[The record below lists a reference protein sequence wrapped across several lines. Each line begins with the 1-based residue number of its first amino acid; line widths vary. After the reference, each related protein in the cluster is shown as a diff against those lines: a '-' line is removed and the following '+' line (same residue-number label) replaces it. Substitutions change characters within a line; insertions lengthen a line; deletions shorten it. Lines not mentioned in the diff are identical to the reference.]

1 MKFKL
6 PNFSFNYLTTAFTRL
21 IDGLTLILFAKNPLK
36 ATWTYTTRRLGDVDS
51 DPSDMDVGNVSVG
64 VAEDL
69 LMEPHNSLVFI
80 KPKTVEDG
88 NDLILRDDELGT
100 NMLNNSS
107 KRNHPAPSKNSSRK
121 RRNKSKRSK
130 SAQEAFVQPQTATK
144 KTRSEKEASPISEYE
159 ARSEELTQ
167 KCRAHVSLNNDV
179 ESTSARSPNSRKKAH
194 AQKSWLN
201 HLTGASHPKHPV
213 DHVVPIPKLTST
225 QSPSKHASGKAYEQQ
240 KNLQSMAKETPA
252 SDEWSSPIQ
261 PRGLP
266 NIGNTCWVNSAVQLL
281 QPVVKFAHRDP
292 LCAISDP
299 VLTLLYLGGRGDDYV
314 KVRFSFFL
322 AADNYIH
329 TIGHL
334 RSLFTAK
341 PRIYIFEGCRLGE
354 QNDASVVTL
363 DFITVTNLCEGQTPF
378 QTWESGFPS
387 FCKEC
392 GEQSYLK
399 PNILSE
405 PMFVALRI
413 QKLPTD
419 FPNPWSKKSLS
430 FELVRDG
437 ITAVRYSC
445 INVCCTMLVHTFNK
459 LILCD
464 NVNCS
469 YELIG
474 FIQHYGSENGG
485 HYVTCIKSEHVW
497 YECSD
502 QYIYSSSEILR
513 ASSRIGMMLYKK
525 RS

>member
-51 DPSDMDVGNVSVG
+51 DPSDMDVGN
-64 VAEDL
+64 
-69 LMEPHNSLVFI
+69 
-80 KPKTVEDG
+80 
-88 NDLILRDDELGT
+88 
-100 NMLNNSS
+100 
-107 KRNHPAPSKNSSRK
+107 
-121 RRNKSKRSK
+121 
-130 SAQEAFVQPQTATK
+130 
-144 KTRSEKEASPISEYE
+144 SPISEYE

-194 AQKSWLN
+194 AQKRYLN
-201 HLTGASHPKHPV
+201 QEVEERDNDKSTSGDNHGMKLQSTESFSKNIAGLTTLTGASHPKYPV

-314 KVRFSFFL
+314 K
-322 AADNYIH
+322 
-329 TIGHL
+329 HL

-437 ITAVRYSC
+437 ITAV
-445 INVCCTMLVHTFNK
+445 
-459 LILCD
+459 
-464 NVNCS
+464 S

-485 HYVTCIKSEHVW
+485 HYVTCIKSEHVCIHENADLRIKRERPVW
-497 YECSD
+497 DAALYAALVKADRSWENSRHCAMHSVQLLESKPKTD
-502 QYIYSSSEILR
+502 LKAMDEKHSQY
-513 ASSRIGMMLYKK
+513 
-525 RS
+525 